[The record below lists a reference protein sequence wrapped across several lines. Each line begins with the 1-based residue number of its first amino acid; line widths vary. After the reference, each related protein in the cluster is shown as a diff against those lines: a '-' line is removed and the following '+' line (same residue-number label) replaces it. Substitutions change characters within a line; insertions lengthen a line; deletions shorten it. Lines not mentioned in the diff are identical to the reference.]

1 MSNSTK
7 IRVISKVYPE
17 QNNSNGLLLIRC
29 NDDDDGEADNA
40 ANVQY
45 AQQEG

>member
-1 MSNSTK
+1 MSNSPK

-29 NDDDDGEADNA
+29 IDDDGEADNA